1 MSTFDP
7 DALECLAA
15 IVEEGGFERAAQR
28 LSITQS
34 AVSQRL
40 RALEAQVGTVLIVR
54 SRPLKPTSA
63 GQLLLK
69 HTKQMRLLRADL
81 ERDLKELAP
90 SSTGGA
96 REEERIS
103 IAVNADS
110 IATWALP
117 ALDELARQGLP
128 MEIIADDQD
137 FTQEWLREGQVLG
150 CVTTLKQALRGCKVV
165 PLGAMEYVAVAQ
177 ADYARQHFPKGLG
190 PHNFRDVPFIAFNR
204 KDDMQSEFVGKAF
217 GLKRVALN
225 QLFVP
230 SSEGQVRA
238 VLAGWGAS
246 VVPELLARGL
256 LEQGRLVNIAPSCT
270 LPIQLYWHCW
280 NLESEVLDT
289 LTAALTQAAGT
300 ALRGASGR
308 HGRRAPAAFRAAPAP
323 WLRRTVLR
331 RAPAPCLRDRA
342 PAPRHARCPM
352 RPAARMKAWRSV
364 NTGIRREGSR
374 PAGWRASIWLWMSSR
389 ARSLPG
395 SLNTGILNQGMV
407 GSLSS
412 RRPWIQL
419 STSARWPLWKATSAS
434 VRSAGSPCGS
444 TTQLL
449 VQPLRCQRGQ
459 PPEEVRLAGCGD
471 GEHQRR
477 GGGAEPREG
486 WGPDCPVH
494 HGLRC

>member
-1 MSTFDP
+1 MSIFDP

-90 SSTGGA
+90 SSTGGG

-103 IAVNADS
+103 IAINADS

-117 ALDELARQGLP
+117 ALNELARQGLP

-165 PLGAMEYVAVAQ
+165 PLGAMQYVAVAQ
-177 ADYARQHFPKGLG
+177 AQFAQERFPKGLG
-190 PHNFRDVPFIAFNR
+190 PHNFREVPFVAFNR

-238 VLAGWGAS
+238 VLAGWGVS
-246 VVPELLARGL
+246 IVPELLARGL
-256 LEQGRLVNIAPSCT
+256 LEQGLLVNIAPSHV

-280 NLESEVLDT
+280 NLESEVLDA
-289 LTAALTQAAGT
+289 LTAALTQAA
-300 ALRGASGR
+300 S
-308 HGRRAPAAFRAAPAP
+308 AA
-323 WLRRTVLR
+323 
-331 RAPAPCLRDRA
+331 
-342 PAPRHARCPM
+342 
-352 RPAARMKAWRSV
+352 
-364 NTGIRREGSR
+364 
-374 PAGWRASIWLWMSSR
+374 
-389 ARSLPG
+389 
-395 SLNTGILNQGMV
+395 
-407 GSLSS
+407 
-412 RRPWIQL
+412 
-419 STSARWPLWKATSAS
+419 
-434 VRSAGSPCGS
+434 
-444 TTQLL
+444 
-449 VQPLRCQRGQ
+449 
-459 PPEEVRLAGCGD
+459 LAG
-471 GEHQRR
+471 
-477 GGGAEPREG
+477 A
-486 WGPDCPVH
+486 
-494 HGLRC
+494 